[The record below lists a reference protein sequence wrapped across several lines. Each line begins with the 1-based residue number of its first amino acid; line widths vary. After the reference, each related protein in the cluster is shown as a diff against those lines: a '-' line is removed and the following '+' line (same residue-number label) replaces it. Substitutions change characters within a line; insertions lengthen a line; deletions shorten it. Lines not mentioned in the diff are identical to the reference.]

1 MTLMPQR
8 WTMFFAMAVLVAVTV
23 AVGTAQESPLE
34 LASWLAVFVFFASL
48 MLVGCLVVQLMRA
61 LVNVVVETLVATFH
75 WKWLT
80 NAKVFLMLAI
90 VAGVSA
96 ELLASRYT
104 YTSKAFFEHQV
115 RPQYPNSVEY
125 RIRWDSWGGPPC
137 NIYPNNRLG
146 RLAEESLGSSCF

>member
-1 MTLMPQR
+1 MTRQ
-8 WTMFFAMAVLVAVTV
+8 WTTFFAAVVLVAVTV
-23 AVGTAQESPLE
+23 VVGTAQESPLE

-48 MLVGCLVVQLMRA
+48 MLVGYLVVQLMRA

-104 YTSKAFFEHQV
+104 YTSNFFSEHL
-115 RPQYPNSVEY
+115 RSRSGVEY